1 MSRIR
6 RPTPQVMLSTVL
18 ETLAPSVLGVVGAL
32 PRRALAVSESVL
44 WDPMDPIPPTADGI
58 LLMVGGAPTSPVVA
72 AAIEDAGRLGYTA
85 VVVKARS
92 TGLESFITAA
102 RRAGVALLV
111 TPDDASWSTLDSLI
125 TSAIT
130 SHRDTGDGT
139 LGEIAAGDLFALAN
153 VIASLAASP
162 VTIEDVERRVL
173 AYSNL
178 PDQPI
183 DRSRRDSILGRH
195 VPGLP
200 GNLDEYRV
208 VAAASSAVHFPPEDD
223 IRARV
228 AVPVR
233 VGQRLLGSIWA
244 QVNDE
249 DQVARIC
256 RTLTAVAPIAS
267 LHLMRAAST
276 TDVHRQRRADLL
288 AAALSMDHGAGGGA
302 PWTVRERLPVVLLG
316 FAPQPGA
323 DELLDEQRLTDVI
336 AVNAETVRGD
346 ASCARVDAAIFV
358 LLPDADGLAPSR
370 VAALARRSIRAAA
383 ASIGCALVC
392 AYSGVITDAQDIAA
406 VRRDIETTLRALRR
420 LAPEVE
426 VAGIAEDRHHLV
438 VQELLESGMARP
450 QHLIGPVR
458 EILAHDAAHGTAYAP
473 TLLAHLDCFG
483 DAARAAHLMVV
494 HENSH
499 RYRMRRLIQE
509 FGMDLDDPQLRLVI
523 WLQLSLV
530 LRSGRPAGRA
540 TAGGR

>member
-1 MSRIR
+1 
-6 RPTPQVMLSTVL
+6 MLSTVL
-18 ETLAPSVLGVVGAL
+18 ETLGPSVLGVVGAL
-32 PRRALAVSESVL
+32 PRRSLAVSESVL
-44 WDPMDPIPPTADGI
+44 WDPMDPIPPIAGGI

-72 AAIEDAGRLGYTA
+72 AAIEDTGRLGYTA

-92 TGLESFITAA
+92 TSLESFVRPA

-130 SHRDTGDGT
+130 SQRDTGDGT

-162 VTIEDVERRVL
+162 VTIEDVERHVL

-178 PDQPI
+178 ADQPI

-200 GNLDEYRV
+200 NNLDEYRV

-223 IRARV
+223 EIRARV

-249 DQVARIC
+249 DQVARIS
-256 RTLTAVAPIAS
+256 RTLTSVAPIAS

-288 AAALSMDHGAGGGA
+288 AAALSMDTSTGSGA

-316 FAPQPGA
+316 FAPRPGA

-346 ASCARVDAAIFV
+346 ASCARVDAAVFV
-358 LLPDADGLAPSR
+358 LLPDADGLTPGR
-370 VAALARRSIRAAA
+370 VAGLARRSVRAAA
-383 ASIGCALVC
+383 ASVGCALVC
-392 AYSGVITDAQDIAA
+392 AYSDVVTDAQDIAG

-426 VAGIAEDRHHLV
+426 VAGIVADRHHLV
-438 VQELLESGMARP
+438 VQELLESGMGSP
-450 QHLIGPVR
+450 QQLIGPVR

-483 DAARAAHLMVV
+483 DAALAARRMVV

-499 RYRMRRLIQE
+499 RYRMRRLVQE
-509 FGMDLDDPQLRLVI
+509 FALDLDDPQLRLVI
-523 WLQLSLV
+523 WLQLSLA
-530 LRSGRPAGRA
+530 LRTGRPAQGEQRSPW
-540 TAGGR
+540 GGR